1 MQAAK
6 EATLFPT
13 QNEEARAARAA
24 VRGDD
29 IARTRCRS
37 FCFLERDGQRWTAFL
52 ITYLRPDNFWRGY
65 FTFRSAITGSGLEEV
80 RTADLFVE
88 ETEEEVDLRAR
99 GLGRPI
105 VRALLDSAIGTHER
119 RRGFSPQL
127 HSWFRELL
135 AERSTGRPFAGRDSL
150 TLAELQSLYE
160 SYRLD
165 QVAHL
170 IALIEPDAFR
180 EMVEILLD
188 GRRIDFRERDKLQLA
203 MIVVQDLERR
213 LPLPTF
219 EVWAADYVERTAT
232 YQHYTHDLH
241 HGDALP

>member
-1 MQAAK
+1 MSTIRKDQ
-6 EATLFPT
+6 
-13 QNEEARAARAA
+13 ARAARAA

-37 FCFLERDGQRWTAFL
+37 FCFLEKDGQRWTAFL
-52 ITYLRPDNFWRGY
+52 ITYLRDDNYWRGY
-65 FTFRSAITGSGLEEV
+65 FTFRAAIEAAGMEEV

-105 VRALLDSAIGTHER
+105 VSALLDSAIGTHER

-127 HSWFRELL
+127 HKWFRELL
-135 AERSTGRPFAGRDSL
+135 SERSGGRPFAGQSSP
-150 TLAELQSLYE
+150 TLAELQILYD
-160 SYRLD
+160 SYCLD

-170 IALIEPDAFR
+170 IALIDPETFR
-180 EMVEILLD
+180 EIVEVQLD

-203 MIVVQDLERR
+203 MIVVQELERKLR
-213 LPLPTF
+213 LPPF
-219 EVWAADYVERTAT
+219 ETWAADYVARPEVYQT
-232 YQHYTHDLH
+232 YSVDLH
-241 HGDALP
+241 SGGELP

>member
-1 MQAAK
+1 M
-6 EATLFPT
+6 
-13 QNEEARAARAA
+13 
-24 VRGDD
+24 RGDD

-37 FCFLERDGQRWTAFL
+37 FCFLERNGQRWTAFL
-52 ITYLRPDNFWRGY
+52 ITYLREDNFWRGY
-65 FTFRSAITGSGLEEV
+65 FTFRSAIEQAGMEEV

-105 VRALLDSAIGTHER
+105 VSALLESAIGTHER

-127 HSWFRELL
+127 HTWFRELL
-135 AERSTGRPFAGRDSL
+135 AERSGGRPFAGRASP
-150 TLAELQSLYE
+150 TLAELQSLYD

-170 IALIEPDAFR
+170 IALIEPDTFR
-180 EMVEILLD
+180 EMVEIQLD

-203 MIVVQDLERR
+203 MIVVQDLERKLK
-213 LPLPTF
+213 LPPF
-219 EVWAADYVERTAT
+219 EVWAADYIANPEE
-232 YQHYTHDLH
+232 YQRYTTELH
-241 HGDALP
+241 GGEALP

>member
-1 MQAAK
+1 MSTISKDQ
-6 EATLFPT
+6 
-13 QNEEARAARAA
+13 ARAARAA

-37 FCFLERDGQRWTAFL
+37 FCFLERNGQRWTAFL
-52 ITYLRPDNFWRGY
+52 ITYLRPDNYWRGY
-65 FTFRSAITGSGLEEV
+65 FTFRAAIEEAGMEEV

-105 VRALLDSAIGTHER
+105 VSALLDSAIGTYER

-135 AERSTGRPFAGRDSL
+135 SERSGGRPFAGHASL
-150 TLAELQSLYE
+150 TLPELQSLYD

-170 IALIEPDAFR
+170 IALIDPDTFR
-180 EMVEILLD
+180 EIVEVQLD

-203 MIVVQDLERR
+203 MIVVQELERKLR
-213 LPLPTF
+213 LPPF
-219 EVWAADYVERTAT
+219 EVWAADYVARPEV
-232 YQHYTHDLH
+232 YQAYSVALH
-241 HGDALP
+241 AGGELP